1 MGSIDLDPASSEIA
15 NDTVQAAE
23 FYTKDEDGLNK
34 AWKGNIF
41 LNPPY
46 AAELIKHFAK
56 KYAGEVAAGRIAA
69 GIVLVNNAT
78 ETGWFRDLVEC
89 ANAVLFTSGR
99 IKFLDPNGKPG
110 APLQGQAILYT
121 GENTGSF
128 LREFS
133 KFGWGACLTKI

>member
-15 NDTVQAAE
+15 NRTVKAPN
-23 FYTKDEDGLNK
+23 FYTKEDGGLDK
-34 AWKGNIF
+34 PWTGNIF

-46 AAELIKHFAK
+46 AVEPIKQFAK
-56 KYAGEVAAGRIAA
+56 KYAGEVAAGRITA

-121 GENTGSF
+121 VENTGSF